1 MRPEPI
7 ARNERGND
15 PAVSMAQTPLEEN
28 VMSRAFVNE
37 DNAAAQAD
45 QPVERQV
52 SAQPNR
58 LTAQGLAQ
66 LQARVTQLQL
76 EYSTEST
83 KGEQADKQRQADLE
97 RDLRY
102 FNQRVQSAQVVPPA
116 TSTDKV
122 QIGSWVTFANEQD
135 EQQRIQ
141 LVGEDQADANAGL
154 INWGS
159 PLGRALLGA
168 QVGDEVLW
176 KRPVGDQLIEVL
188 RIEPEA

>member
-1 MRPEPI
+1 
-7 ARNERGND
+7 
-15 PAVSMAQTPLEEN
+15 
-28 VMSRAFVNE
+28 MSRAFVNE

-52 SAQPNR
+52 SEQPNR
-58 LTAQGLAQ
+58 LTAKGLAQ
-66 LQARVTQLQL
+66 LQAKVAQLQQA
-76 EYSTEST
+76 YSLATA
-83 KGEQADKQRQADLE
+83 KDDKQRQADLE

-102 FNQRVQSAQVVPPA
+102 FNQRVQSAQVVAPA
-116 TSTDKV
+116 TATDKV

-135 EQQRIQ
+135 EHQRIQ
-141 LVGEDQADANAGL
+141 LVGEDQADATAGL

-176 KRPVGDQLIEVL
+176 KRPVGDQMIEVL

>member
-1 MRPEPI
+1 
-7 ARNERGND
+7 
-15 PAVSMAQTPLEEN
+15 
-28 VMSRAFVNE
+28 MSRAFVNE
-37 DNAAAQAD
+37 DSAAAQAD
-45 QPVERQV
+45 QPVERQI
-52 SAQPNR
+52 SEQPNR
-58 LTAQGLAQ
+58 MTAQGLAQ
-66 LQARVTQLQL
+66 LQAKVVQLQHEHSL
-76 EYSTEST
+76 ESA

-102 FNQRVQSAQVVPPA
+102 FNQRVQSAQVVAAA
-116 TSTDKV
+116 TSTEKV
-122 QIGSWVTFANEQD
+122 QIGSWVTFANQLD

-141 LVGEDQADANAGL
+141 LVGEDQADASVGL

-188 RIEPEA
+188 RIEAEA

>member
-1 MRPEPI
+1 
-7 ARNERGND
+7 
-15 PAVSMAQTPLEEN
+15 
-28 VMSRAFVNE
+28 MSRAFVNE

-58 LTAQGLAQ
+58 LTAHGLAQ
-66 LQARVTQLQL
+66 LQAKVAHLQG
-76 EYSTEST
+76 EHSDEAA

-102 FNQRVQSAQVVPPA
+102 FNQRVQSAQVVAPA

-176 KRPVGDQLIEVL
+176 QRPVGDQLIEVL
-188 RIEPEA
+188 RIEAEA